1 VLTVKVRAAT
11 TLRWLKNGVELKD
24 GADGGRITGVTTE
37 QLTFAKILGRDT
49 DQKVWCEATNKW
61 GTVKSKIVYLRI
73 PNEERSAMP
82 VPAGKDVRVL
92 AADEDKMKHKKKFG
106 ASLAAVDTGTGSGPV
121 EEKPLA
127 PTGSI
132 RSALGRQ
139 YSGHV

>member
-1 VLTVKVRAAT
+1 
-11 TLRWLKNGVELKD
+11 
-24 GADGGRITGVTTE
+24 
-37 QLTFAKILGRDT
+37 
-49 DQKVWCEATNKW
+49 VWCEATNKW